1 MPTWLAPLIF
11 HKTEIKFPSL
21 VKTSL
26 ALQLPPDV
34 WSNLDSCSGAV
45 VEWFMHTYVVHPTWM
60 QMIFREPSAN
70 LNLIPGYAL
79 KPQGCCQ
86 RSLSFFAK
94 SRKEVKAELQLW
106 LKVLIV
112 CCIYKRK
119 SGARGRTRPSTSVSK
134 GRNSARQSTRVPLR
148 LQLKLPVIFSSS
160 CKKIRA

>member
-1 MPTWLAPLIF
+1 MWLGPLIF

-34 WSNLDSCSGAV
+34 RSNLDSCSGAV

-60 QMIFREPSAN
+60 QMIFWEPSAN

-94 SRKEVKAELQLW
+94 IRKEVKAELQLW

-134 GRNSARQSTRVPLR
+134 GRNSGQTIHKSTTEAAAQVACDL
-148 LQLKLPVIFSSS
+148 
-160 CKKIRA
+160 